1 MCETATGVV
10 VALVGSEF
18 VEANSFAYILLNTDA
33 VLIHEAEVVLCARKV
48 LGGSKLVQQ
57 HCMRNALGNTQA
69 VAVPGG
75 SVTRRDAWTVGST
88 YMKARLFCARG
99 RPC

>member
-18 VEANSFAYILLNTDA
+18 VEANGLAYILLNTDA
-33 VLIHEAEVVLCARKV
+33 VLIHEAEVVLCTRQV
-48 LGGSKLVQQ
+48 LGGSKFVQQ
-57 HCMRNALGNTQA
+57 HCMRNVLGNTKA

-75 SVTRRDAWTVGST
+75 RMTTRGA
-88 YMKARLFCARG
+88 A
-99 RPC
+99 